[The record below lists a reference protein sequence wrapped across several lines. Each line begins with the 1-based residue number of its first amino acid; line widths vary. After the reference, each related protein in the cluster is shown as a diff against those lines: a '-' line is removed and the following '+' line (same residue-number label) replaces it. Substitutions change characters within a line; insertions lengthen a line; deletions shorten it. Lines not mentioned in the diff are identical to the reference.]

1 MRHAS
6 FGFRRIPPARPRRR
20 LAVALVSLF
29 LLLGPLPGAGQVGLA
44 AAPTAQDRP
53 FILPF
58 NTPPG
63 PDTWLLSQPYG
74 NTTFAYQNRR
84 SIYSAGEGLHFG
96 VDFDARC
103 GTPVVA
109 IGDGVVVVVDNPYHG
124 APPHNLMIDHPNGY
138 ASFYG
143 HLLTR
148 PNLKLGQQV
157 KAGEVVAL
165 TGDPDRTCVSRPH
178 LHLEIRNVPGHRIG
192 YDPMTL
198 IDADWDQIALVGS
211 TAQTFQQNLDD
222 PLRWQSLLDQPN
234 VIFGGPLL
242 NDYASTWPPPRW

>member
-1 MRHAS
+1 VRHNSHVSRHA
-6 FGFRRIPPARPRRR
+6 
-20 LAVALVSLF
+20 L
-29 LLLGPLPGAGQVGLA
+29 QVGAWRRAGGALIA
-44 AAPTAQDRP
+44 AFVLLCILPVGEPSGVDAAPTEEDRP

-63 PDTWLLSQPYG
+63 PNTWLLSQPYG

-84 SIYSAGEGLHFG
+84 SIYPAGQGMHFG

-124 APPHNLMIDHPNGY
+124 AAPHNLMINHPNGY

-192 YDPMTL
+192 YNPMTL
-198 IDADWDQIALVGS
+198 IEADWNQIALVGS
-211 TAQTFQQNLDD
+211 TAQGFQQDLED
-222 PLRWQSLLDQPN
+222 PLRWQGLLDQPDI
-234 VIFGGPLL
+234 VFGGPIL
-242 NDYASTWPPPRW
+242 NEYPTTWPPPRW

>member
-1 MRHAS
+1 MSLPSSA
-6 FGFRRIPPARPRRR
+6 RRSPDRRKACR
-20 LAVALVSLF
+20 SAGTAL
-29 LLLGPLPGAGQVGLA
+29 LA
-44 AAPTAQDRP
+44 AALLLSALPDERSASAAAGPPQEARP

-58 NTPPG
+58 EGPPG
-63 PDTWLLSQPYG
+63 PSTWLLSQPYG
-74 NTTFAYQNRR
+74 NTTFAYRNRR
-84 SIYSAGEGLHFG
+84 AIYPAGQGLHFG
-96 VDFDARC
+96 IDLDARC

-124 APPHNLMIDHPNGY
+124 SAPHNLMINHPNGY

-148 PNLKLGQQV
+148 PNLKLGQEV

-192 YDPMTL
+192 YNPMLL

-211 TAQTFQQNLDD
+211 TAQGFQQDLED
-222 PLRWQSLLDQPN
+222 PLRWQSLLDQPD

-242 NDYASTWPPPRW
+242 NEYATTWLPPRW

>member
-1 MRHAS
+1 M
-6 FGFRRIPPARPRRR
+6 
-20 LAVALVSLF
+20 LAAF
-29 LLLGPLPGAGQVGLA
+29 LLLGLLSDGRSA
-44 AAPTAQDRP
+44 AAAGVSPEEDRP

-63 PDTWLLSQPYG
+63 PSTWLLSQPYG

-84 SIYSAGEGLHFG
+84 SIYPAGQGMHFG
-96 VDFDARC
+96 IDFDARC
-103 GTPVVA
+103 GTPIVA

-124 APPHNLMIDHPNGY
+124 APPHNLMINHPNGY

-148 PNLKLGQQV
+148 PNLELGQQV

-165 TGDPDRTCVSRPH
+165 SGDPDRTCVSRPH

-192 YDPMTL
+192 YNPMTL
-198 IDADWDQIALVGS
+198 INADWDQIALVGS
-211 TAQTFQQNLDD
+211 TAQAFQQDLEA
-222 PLRWQSLLDQPN
+222 PLNWQSMLDQPE

-242 NDYASTWPPPRW
+242 NEYSTTWPPPRW